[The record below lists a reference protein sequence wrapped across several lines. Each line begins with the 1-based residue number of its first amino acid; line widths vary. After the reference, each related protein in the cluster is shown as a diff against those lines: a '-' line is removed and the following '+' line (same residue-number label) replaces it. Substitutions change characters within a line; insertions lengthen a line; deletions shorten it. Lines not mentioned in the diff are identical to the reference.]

1 MTLKNVESFI
11 ENMLQWDTATTYPK
25 KMNINF
31 AIYTKKCLF
40 IEINTEKIRVE
51 SFVSDGLLWTT
62 SDRKGGS
69 TKITD
74 AIAQKILYIDDA
86 TFVSVKKDIAAA
98 ITALD
103 ICFTP
108 VLPPADDFR
117 PSGGSRRHCKRNPK
131 KSTKRSKIVKHS
143 SRTMSR
149 RKYKNRK

>member
-1 MTLKNVESFI
+1 MKLKNVESFI
-11 ENMLQWDTATTYPK
+11 ENMLQWDTDTTYPK
-25 KMNINF
+25 KMNIDF

-51 SFVSDGLLWTT
+51 SFVSDGLVWTT

-74 AIAQKILYIDDA
+74 AITNQILYIDDDA
-86 TFVSVKKDIAAA
+86 FVNVTKDIAAA

-103 ICFTP
+103 IRFTP
-108 VLPPADDFR
+108 VLPPADDLGR
-117 PSGGSRRHCKRNPK
+117 RGGSRRHCKRNPK

>member
-1 MTLKNVESFI
+1 MKLKNVKSFI
-11 ENMLQWDTATTYPK
+11 ENMLQWDTNTTYPK
-25 KMNINF
+25 KMNIDF

-51 SFVSDGLLWTT
+51 SFVSDGLVWTT
-62 SDRKGGS
+62 SDGKGGS

-74 AIAQKILYIDDA
+74 AITNQILYIDDDA
-86 TFVSVKKDIAAA
+86 FVNVTKDIAVA

-103 ICFTP
+103 ICFKP

-117 PSGGSRRHCKRNPK
+117 GGSRRHCKRNPK

>member
-1 MTLKNVESFI
+1 MKPKNVESFI
-11 ENMLQWDTATTYPK
+11 ENMLQWDTDTTYPK
-25 KMNINF
+25 KMNIEF
-31 AIYTKKCLF
+31 AIKKKCLF
-40 IEINTEKIRVE
+40 ININNEMIGLDN
-51 SFVSDGLLWTT
+51 FVNDFILWTQ
-62 SDRKGGS
+62 DGKGNRMDIGEA
-69 TKITD
+69 IT
-74 AIAQKILYIDDA
+74 QKIIYIDDDA
-86 TFVSVKKDIAAA
+86 FVNVTKDIAAA

-103 ICFTP
+103 IRFTP